1 MLRYIALKMVVGNLP
16 MCHFK
21 VARQTGWVL
30 CRMIRAS
37 LCTHKHLLRPL
48 RAESIKYILLSSP
61 KLKVVFFKRLSD
73 RKVVMLPSRAQSV
86 QVIDIMCHTR
96 TLLKF
101 GRNSGFVKYCTEPDK
116 CHPNLNFLLVS
127 FSLFSRCFSWHKMC
141 SYLENW
147 RTFKPFPLYTIVSR
161 SEILFSG
168 ISAVN

>member
-1 MLRYIALKMVVGNLP
+1 MMLRYIALKMVVGNLP

-86 QVIDIMCHTR
+86 RVIHIIG
-96 TLLKF
+96 TL
-101 GRNSGFVKYCTEPDK
+101 R
-116 CHPNLNFLLVS
+116 
-127 FSLFSRCFSWHKMC
+127 
-141 SYLENW
+141 
-147 RTFKPFPLYTIVSR
+147 
-161 SEILFSG
+161 
-168 ISAVN
+168 

>member
-1 MLRYIALKMVVGNLP
+1 MMLRYIALKMMVGNLP

-86 QVIDIMCHTR
+86 RVIHIMSHTR

-101 GRNSGFVKYCTEPDK
+101 GWNSGFVKYCTEPDK

-141 SYLENW
+141 SYLEN
-147 RTFKPFPLYTIVSR
+147 
-161 SEILFSG
+161 
-168 ISAVN
+168 

>member
-1 MLRYIALKMVVGNLP
+1 MMLRYIALKIVVEILP

-21 VARQTGWVL
+21 VVCQTGWVL

-37 LCTHKHLLRPL
+37 LCTHKHLLHPL

-61 KLKVVFFKRLSD
+61 KLKVVFFKPLSD

-86 QVIDIMCHTR
+86 RVIHIMSHTR

-101 GRNSGFVKYCTEPDK
+101 GWNSGFVKYCTEPDK

-127 FSLFSRCFSWHKMC
+127 FSLFFAMFQ
-141 SYLENW
+141 L
-147 RTFKPFPLYTIVSR
+147 
-161 SEILFSG
+161 
-168 ISAVN
+168 A